1 MKHFV
6 LLEDSYQDASLIQD
20 CLADLQP
27 SLPHTLIH
35 FDNLHAGLNHISSNT
50 VDLLLLDLEFTLANM
65 TAASIIDDIPS
76 SIPILVVSHLT
87 HYQKPLSLKMN
98 VKGFIHKAN
107 LSTSLVSAI
116 KKIFDVAIAANE
128 RPREFIF
135 PAIKSSHIPESILV
149 RDIRYIEFQNR
160 KNYTVHLVDGTLKT
174 LQSVSFN
181 DLCKQLILQKTE
193 SLCPVNKNQIINIDY
208 IKSVHKMENG
218 RLEVELVNLPLL
230 KFHVGSK
237 HQKPFEIFF

>member
-1 MKHFV
+1 
-6 LLEDSYQDASLIQD
+6 
-20 CLADLQP
+20 
-27 SLPHTLIH
+27 
-35 FDNLHAGLNHISSNT
+35 
-50 VDLLLLDLEFTLANM
+50 
-65 TAASIIDDIPS
+65 
-76 SIPILVVSHLT
+76 
-87 HYQKPLSLKMN
+87 MN

-107 LSTSLVSAI
+107 LTSSLVSAI
-116 KKIFDVAIAANE
+116 KKIFDVAITINE

-160 KNYTVHLVDGTLKT
+160 KNYTVHLIDGTLKT

-218 RLEVELVNLPLL
+218 RLEVELVNLPRL